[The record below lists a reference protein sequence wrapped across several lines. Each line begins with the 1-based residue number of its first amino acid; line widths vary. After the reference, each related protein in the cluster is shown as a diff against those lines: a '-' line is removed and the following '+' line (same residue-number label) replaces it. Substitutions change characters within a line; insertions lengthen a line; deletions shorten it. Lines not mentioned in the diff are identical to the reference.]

1 MSEVLT
7 KPAAIESP
15 LVSAMAESF
24 QEIYGTNANAHL
36 ADARRLLNR
45 LEWPT
50 TKTEFWK
57 YTRTGKLTKN
67 SFSMAPASAAGASAK
82 PLGEVESY
90 TLLFENGRFLAQNS
104 DELPAG
110 VSFQTFEPSAEFP
123 QEFNSLA
130 QPDIQV
136 FETLNTAFMP
146 QLFVLRIAAHQ
157 VIEKPIRLAYH
168 DSGSGIAAQYR
179 VIIVAEKGCKAE
191 VIQSFDETAGVGF
204 TNALSE
210 IFVGEN
216 ASFQFY
222 KIQDEG
228 NEQFHHSSDYV
239 KVAAG
244 ANFGIHTFSLS
255 SAWTRNN
262 LVIKMAGPSA
272 FARLNGLYIP
282 TGERH
287 VDNNTFVDHAVPH
300 CDSSELYKGVLYDRS
315 TGVFNGKVIVRQD
328 AQKTNAFQQNNNL
341 ILSENAQMNSKPEL
355 EIYAD
360 DVKCSHG
367 STTGQLDDEALFY
380 LQSRAIGRNEA
391 QRMLTS
397 AFGGEVL
404 NQVENEALRE
414 YLYQK
419 FEL

>member
-67 SFSMAPASAAGASAK
+67 TFVVAPAHSSVFEVN
-82 PLGEVESY
+82 PLGELDCY
-90 TLLFENGRFLAQNS
+90 TLTFENGRFLAQNS
-104 DELPAG
+104 DSLPAG
-110 VSFQTFEPSAEFP
+110 VSIDTFESSATFP
-123 QEFNSLA
+123 KEFNSLA
-130 QPDIQV
+130 QPEIKV
-136 FETLNTAFMP
+136 FETLNTAFIP
-146 QLFVLRIAAHQ
+146 QLFTLRIAANQ
-157 VIEKPIRLAYH
+157 VIDKPIRLALH
-168 DSGSGIAAQYR
+168 NTGSGVAAQYR
-179 VIIVAEKGCKAE
+179 FVIVAEKGCKAE
-191 VIQSFDETAGVGF
+191 VIQSFSETTGAGF
-204 TNALSE
+204 TNAICE
-210 IFVGEN
+210 VFVEEN

-239 KVAAG
+239 NVSAG
-244 ANFGIHTFSLS
+244 ANFGIHTFPLS
-255 SAWTRNN
+255 GAWTRNN
-262 LVIKMAGPSA
+262 LSIKMAGPSA

-282 TGERH
+282 TSERH
-287 VDNNTFVDHAVPH
+287 VDNNTFVDHAVAH
-300 CDSSELYKGVLYDRS
+300 CDSSELYKGVLYDRA
-315 TGVFNGKVIVRQD
+315 TGVFNGKVIVRPD

-367 STTGQLDDEALFY
+367 STIGQLDDEALFY
-380 LQSRAIGRNEA
+380 LQSRAIGRDKA

-404 NQVENEALRE
+404 NQVENEALRN

>member
-1 MSEVLT
+1 MSEILT

-67 SFSMAPASAAGASAK
+67 TFSMAPASGAGVPVQ
-82 PLGEVESY
+82 PLGELDCY
-90 TLLFENGRFLAQNS
+90 TLVFENGRFLAQNS
-104 DELPAG
+104 DALPAG
-110 VSFQTFEPSAEFP
+110 VCIDTFEPSATFP

-130 QPDIQV
+130 HPEVQV
-136 FETLNTAFMP
+136 FETLNTAFLP
-146 QLFVLRIAAHQ
+146 QLFSLRIGANQ
-157 VIEKPIRLAYH
+157 VIDKPIRLALH
-168 DSGSGIAAQYR
+168 NTGSGIAAQYR
-179 VIIVAEKGCKAE
+179 AIIVAEKGCKAE
-191 VIQSFDETAGVGF
+191 VIQSFSETNGAGF
-204 TNALSE
+204 TNAMCE
-210 IFVGEN
+210 VFVEEN

-239 KVAAG
+239 NVAAG
-244 ANFGIHTFSLS
+244 ANFGIHTFPLS
-255 SAWTRNN
+255 AAWTRNN

-300 CDSSELYKGVLYDRS
+300 CDSSELYKGVLYDRA

-404 NQVENEALRE
+404 NQVENEALRN